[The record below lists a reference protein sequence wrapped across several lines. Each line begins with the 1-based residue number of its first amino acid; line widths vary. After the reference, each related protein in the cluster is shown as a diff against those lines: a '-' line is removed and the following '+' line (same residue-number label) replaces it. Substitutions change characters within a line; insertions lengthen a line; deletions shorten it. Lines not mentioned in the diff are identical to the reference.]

1 MEKIKWLLSVI
12 GGAIATFFEHYGILI
27 LLVAFAI
34 IFDLVTGLLK
44 AKASTN
50 GAWSSEKCR
59 QGLFKKLALLL
70 GMCFGFFLDCFI
82 PYALTYINIVLP
94 FSLPF
99 SMVISFYI
107 ILNESI
113 SICENLYAT
122 NPDIMPRWIVALLT
136 NVKDK
141 IGGEDIPN
149 KEDLEG

>member
-1 MEKIKWLLSVI
+1 MEKIKWILSVI
-12 GGAIATFFEHYGILI
+12 GGALATFFEHYGILI

-59 QGLFKKLALLL
+59 QGLFKKLALLV

-82 PYALTYINIVLP
+82 PYALTYINVNLP
-94 FSLPF
+94 FALPF

-113 SICENLYAT
+113 SICENLYAV
-122 NPDIMPRWIVALLT
+122 NPEIMPRWIVGLLT

-141 IGGEDIPN
+141 IAGEEAEEN
-149 KEDLEG
+149 EE

>member
-141 IGGEDIPN
+141 IGGEEVPN
-149 KEDLEG
+149 NDNLEG

>member
-34 IFDLVTGLLK
+34 VFDLVTGLLK

-141 IGGEDIPN
+141 IGGEEIPN
-149 KEDLEG
+149 NDNLEG